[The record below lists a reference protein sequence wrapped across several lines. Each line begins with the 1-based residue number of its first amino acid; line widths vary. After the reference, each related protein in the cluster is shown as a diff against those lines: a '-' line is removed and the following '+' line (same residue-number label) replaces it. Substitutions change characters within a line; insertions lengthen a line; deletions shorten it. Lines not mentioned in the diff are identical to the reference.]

1 MGLNI
6 ANGRRDRLTSP
17 EKYLGRAPE
26 MVDRVLALSRR
37 QEFGQFT
44 CVGMVCERACRII
57 GSISGRVQGILLK
70 SSGPQVTPASL
81 L

>member
-1 MGLNI
+1 VGLNI

-26 MVDRVLALSRR
+26 MADRVLALSRR

-44 CVGMVCERACRII
+44 CVCVVGEHASRIT
-57 GSISGRVQGILLK
+57 GSIRGRVQGILLK
-70 SSGPQVTPASL
+70 SSGPQITPASL